1 MKNVLPGYR
10 SMFGDVTEKE
20 LKTIQAAGRE
30 LEKRF
35 LQFQKRRGYYDQTNK
50 NTSKKGVM

>member
-1 MKNVLPGYR
+1 
-10 SMFGDVTEKE
+10 MFGNVTEKE
-20 LKTIQAAGRE
+20 LETIQAAGRE

-35 LQFQKRRGYYDQTNK
+35 LQFQKRRGYNQTDK